1 MNITRALTVKYGR
14 GSVLSAG
21 RVQTPTLKLIY
32 DRTKENL
39 AHKKSIHYVIKA
51 QIEDSDIL
59 LTLDNKKFRK
69 KEEAEKLIENFPDKL
84 PIEMNR
90 RKKIKVPPPLP
101 NLLDIQKNANNKWGY
116 KAEETLNTVQ
126 SLYEK
131 YKAVSYPRTDCNFVT
146 ANTAL
151 KLDKKLSKFEKF

>member
-1 MNITRALTVKYGR
+1 MKYGR